1 MAAVTGQ
8 AASEPKTPPPAA
20 TDDEAFA
27 ALVLEAQAS
36 LAQGVER
43 AGLGRDPYR
52 FMMGALAQAL
62 GVLPAF
68 MGKLDGAIDQARQP
82 IDPVA
87 VEQAVVRLEQAAVR
101 GADRRAAELARS
113 RSYRAL
119 GIYGGG
125 SLAAVL
131 LAVGAG
137 FVWGQAS
144 ANAAVHQTEQH
155 LALAFQD
162 GPGAAAAWANL
173 MRSNDANL
181 MLAACTGLAVK
192 TLEGRKAC
200 NMPIWLDPPSPAVPT
215 RAR

>member
-1 MAAVTGQ
+1 MNDPGPVDTFTAKVQ
-8 AASEPKTPPPAA
+8 AA
-20 TDDEAFA
+20 
-27 ALVLEAQAS
+27 QAD
-36 LAQGVER
+36 LQHGIDR
-43 AGLGRDPYR
+43 AGLRDDPFRYP
-52 FMMGALAQAL
+52 LQAL
-62 GVLPAF
+62 SGVLGLFPDLV
-68 MGKLDGAIDQARQP
+68 GQLTGAVDQARQP
-82 IDPVA
+82 LDPVA
-87 VEQAVVRLEQAAVR
+87 VEQAVVRLEQAALR

-119 GIYGGG
+119 GIYGGV

-131 LAVGAG
+131 AALGVG

-144 ANAAVHQTEQH
+144 ANAAVHHTEAQ
-155 LALAFQD
+155 LALPFRD
-162 GPGAAAAWANL
+162 GPSAAAVWANL

>member
-1 MAAVTGQ
+1 MTGQ
-8 AASEPKTPPPAA
+8 AAPERGASPPAA
-20 TDDEAFA
+20 ADDEAFA

-36 LAQGVER
+36 LAQGVEK

-82 IDPVA
+82 VDPAA

-113 RSYRAL
+113 RNRRTL
-119 GIYGGG
+119 LTYGGTFAI
-125 SLAAVL
+125 SILTAA
-131 LAVGAG
+131 GGG
-137 FVWGQAS
+137 FAWGQAS
-144 ANAAVHQTEQH
+144 ANAAVHQTEQQ
-155 LALAFQD
+155 LALAYRD
-162 GPGAAAAWANL
+162 GPSAAAIWANL

-200 NMPIWLDPPSPAVPT
+200 NLPMWLEPPIPALPS
-215 RAR
+215 RGR

>member
-1 MAAVTGQ
+1 MDAMNDLGPVDTFTAKVQ
-8 AASEPKTPPPAA
+8 AA
-20 TDDEAFA
+20 
-27 ALVLEAQAS
+27 QAD
-36 LAQGVER
+36 LQHGIDR
-43 AGLGRDPYR
+43 AGLRDDPFR
-52 FMMGALAQAL
+52 HPLQAL
-62 GVLPAF
+62 SSVMGLFPVLV
-68 MGKLDGAIDQARQP
+68 GQLTGAIDQARQP

-131 LAVGAG
+131 LALGAG

-181 MLAACTGLAVK
+181 MLAACTGLAVR

-200 NMPIWLDPPSPAVPT
+200 NMPVWLDPPVPAVPT